1 MKHILFILILLSTCL
16 YSRAQIAVDTCS
28 LHFFDEFTDSHVN
41 IKSYKITNNTEIDY
55 VTFVSCDFTNTTPN
69 TEAIHRFFNKR
80 IGDFSLSFLNYENL
94 LSSAFTNRIGT
105 TFLKKIKPKETFEYL
120 ITKKESDSDFYE
132 KRVFVIPLKE
142 IEDYLQLKIP
152 EECFSSI
159 DILPLSE
166 LGLSGDSK

>member
-1 MKHILFILILLSTCL
+1 M
-16 YSRAQIAVDTCS
+16 
-28 LHFFDEFTDSHVN
+28 
-41 IKSYKITNNTEIDY
+41 
-55 VTFVSCDFTNTTPN
+55 
-69 TEAIHRFFNKR
+69 
-80 IGDFSLSFLNYENL
+80 
-94 LSSAFTNRIGT
+94 
-105 TFLKKIKPKETFEYL
+105 KKIKPKETFEYL